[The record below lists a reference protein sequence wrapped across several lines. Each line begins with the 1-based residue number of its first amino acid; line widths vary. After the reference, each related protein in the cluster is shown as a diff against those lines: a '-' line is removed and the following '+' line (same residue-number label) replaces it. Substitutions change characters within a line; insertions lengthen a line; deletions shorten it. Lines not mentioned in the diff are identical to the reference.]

1 MMKKII
7 TITVLFI
14 NLFSFAQDKKA
25 QELLNQVTEK
35 IKSYKDIS
43 IDFSYSLENVKE
55 KIKQNSN
62 GKVLLKKN
70 LYKLDF
76 METTKI
82 FDGKKS
88 YIIVPEDEEVSI
100 SKYDES
106 DESAITPSKLLTFFK
121 EGYNYKM
128 DALKTVNGKKIQ
140 YVKLLPISN
149 KDPRKEI
156 LLGIDSK
163 TKNIY
168 NLIEVAKN
176 NTKTTLTV
184 NSFQTN
190 QNISDKQFTFDTSKY
205 KSYTINNVD

>member
-1 MMKKII
+1 MKKII
-7 TITVLFI
+7 TITILFI
-14 NLFSFAQDKKA
+14 NLISFAQDKKA

-106 DESAITPSKLLTFFK
+106 DESAITPSKMLTFFK

>member
-1 MMKKII
+1 MKKII

-14 NLFSFAQDKKA
+14 NLVSFAQDKKA

-106 DESAITPSKLLTFFK
+106 DESAITPSKMLTFFK

-190 QNISDKQFTFDTSKY
+190 QNISDKQFTFDISKY

>member
-1 MMKKII
+1 MKKII
-7 TITVLFI
+7 TITILFI
-14 NLFSFAQDKKA
+14 NLISFAQDKKA

>member
-1 MMKKII
+1 MKKII

-14 NLFSFAQDKKA
+14 NLLSFAQDKKA

-106 DESAITPSKLLTFFK
+106 DESAITPSKMLTFFK

>member
-1 MMKKII
+1 MKKII

-35 IKSYKDIS
+35 IKSYNDIS

>member
-1 MMKKII
+1 
-7 TITVLFI
+7 
-14 NLFSFAQDKKA
+14 
-25 QELLNQVTEK
+25 
-35 IKSYKDIS
+35 
-43 IDFSYSLENVKE
+43 VKE